1 MCYNSV
7 TMSNIRQTVI
17 ETLSQS
23 GALPVEALARA
34 ARLSPLAMRYHLALL
49 AREGLIVQERAAP
62 RGSVGRPQAVY
73 VLAERAHEHLPKR
86 YHTLAV
92 QLLDELADSLGAK
105 QARALMRRAGRRA
118 ASAAPPLRAQA
129 GIVSRLNRAAAFLS
143 ERGYMA
149 RWEKSDDDRVLN
161 VCNCPY
167 RQVAQEH
174 REVCDLDIAMIGAL
188 LDAPTRMTRCIAR
201 HDGQCQFVISKKLSS
216 KK

>member
-1 MCYNSV
+1 
-7 TMSNIRQTVI
+7 MSNIRQTVI
-17 ETLSQS
+17 ETLSQT

-34 ARLSPLAMRYHLALL
+34 ARLSPLAMRYHLALM
-49 AREGLIVQERAAP
+49 AREGLIVQARAEP
-62 RGSVGRPQAVY
+62 RGSVGRPQVIYA
-73 VLAERAHEHLPKR
+73 LAERAHERLPKR

-92 QLLDELADSLGAK
+92 QLLDELADSLGTK

-118 ASAAPPLRAQA
+118 ADDAPPRRGQA

-149 RWEKSDDDRVLN
+149 RWEKSDGDLVLS
-161 VCNCPY
+161 VRNCPY

-174 REVCDLDIAMIGAL
+174 REVCDMDVAMIGAL
-188 LDAPTRMTRCIAR
+188 LDAPPRMTRCIAR
-201 HDGQCQFVISKKLSS
+201 HDGQCQFVIPKKLSS